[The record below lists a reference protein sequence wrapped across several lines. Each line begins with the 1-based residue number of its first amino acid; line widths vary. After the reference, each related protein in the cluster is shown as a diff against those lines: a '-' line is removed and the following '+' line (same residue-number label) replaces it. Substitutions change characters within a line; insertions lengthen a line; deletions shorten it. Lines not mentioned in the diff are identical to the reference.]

1 MAVIVTPAQWAN
13 VDAPFIALWTDD
25 DYAYALYHPG
35 QVLAVPLVLDAY
47 PALAHPGA
55 GWFQRLA
62 YDSYGTIA
70 TGAPDTRPA
79 TQHMRG
85 LDGRGDWPDFPMPPG
100 AEIHQV
106 AVGPVHAAIIEPGH
120 FRFSVIGERVL
131 KLETRLGYAHR
142 GILGLMR
149 GKSPRL
155 AARFAAR
162 VSGDATVAHSLAYAQ
177 AVEQA
182 CGAAVPARA
191 VVLRAVCAEIE
202 RLANHCGDIG
212 AIAGDAGFPFL
223 DARFALHREQFCAAA
238 QAAFGHRLMMDFV
251 VPGGIAADILPGG
264 AEEILAAI
272 EALGAEMPS
281 LNRVFEDYASLQDR
295 LIGTGIIPPAL
306 ASAFAAGGV
315 VGRASGQDVDARLSP
330 GYPPYDELGLTLAT
344 QAEGDVAARVRV
356 RLAELQETMR
366 LIRHML
372 TYLPEGEIS
381 CPLPGEAG
389 EGLGVAESFRGPVW
403 YWVRVEAGILAD
415 IFIADPS
422 TLHWPLL
429 EFAATT
435 GILADFPLINK
446 SINGSYAGVDL

>member
-1 MAVIVTPAQWAN
+1 MAVIVTPEQWAN

-62 YDSYGTIA
+62 YDSVGTIA

-79 TQHMRG
+79 TQQMRG

-142 GILGLMR
+142 GILPLMR

-182 CGAAVPARA
+182 LGAAVPARA

-223 DARFALHREQFCAAA
+223 EARFALHREQFCAAA

-251 VPGGIAADILPGG
+251 VPGGIATDILPGG
-264 AEEILAAI
+264 GADIFAAI
-272 EALGAEMPS
+272 EALENEIPG
-281 LNRVFEDYASLQDR
+281 LNR
-295 LIGTGIIPPAL
+295 AL
-306 ASAFAAGGV
+306 ASAIAAGGV
-315 VGRASGQDVDARLSP
+315 VGRASGREVDARMSP

-356 RLAELQETMR
+356 RLAELPETMR

-372 TYLPEGEIS
+372 TYLPEGEIF
-381 CPLPGEAG
+381 CALPGEAG
-389 EGLGVAESFRGPVW
+389 LGLGVAESFRGPVW
-403 YWVRVEAGILAD
+403 YWVRVEAGVLAD
-415 IFIADPS
+415 VFIADPS

-429 EFAATT
+429 EYAATT